1 VNSTL
6 AIRDTVRAGSTHYRP
21 TPLALIN
28 RVGEGLRRLGAGGD
42 TLGEKQLIRAA
53 QAQTGLSDFGDESF
67 RDALGVLLR
76 AIEREADLHTVGRM
90 ITKARLTRSL
100 ATRLLLQDAMK
111 QKPEVF
117 EAELPAPI
125 VIAGLQRTGT
135 TLLHRLLACDASLRS
150 LRSYEA
156 IAPMAADASLLSRA
170 LGRDARWF
178 EAKLSERALM
188 YMAPDFFAIHP
199 VEADAPEE
207 DVLLLDYSFLS
218 TVPEATLRVPSY
230 AHWLEQQDQTP
241 AYRLLSLMLRWL
253 SYRKGPSRWILKTPH
268 HLEWLDVL
276 LKVFPGARIIQTHR
290 DPSQTLASFCSM
302 IWHSR
307 GVFSDAVDAHEIG
320 RHWSRK
326 VNRMLERAL
335 QVRDDVRDAGFVD
348 VDYEALLSS
357 PMDTL
362 QEVYSRL
369 GLSLTAETRWAV
381 TETLL
386 GSPQHKYGRHRYELE
401 DFGLTKAQTN
411 EMFSYYRKR
420 FAVNAVFSGP
430 TSR

>member
-1 VNSTL
+1 MNSPLVLRET
-6 AIRDTVRAGSTHYRP
+6 AQTGSSHHRP
-21 TPLALIN
+21 PPLSLIN
-28 RVGEGLRRLGAGGD
+28 RVGATLRRLGAGGD
-42 TLGEKQLIRAA
+42 ALQEKQLLRAA

-67 RDALGVLLR
+67 REALNVLLR
-76 AIEREADLHTVGRM
+76 SIEREADLHTIGRL

-100 ATRLLLQDAMK
+100 ATRLRLQDAVK
-111 QKPEVF
+111 RHPEIF

-156 IAPMAADASLLSRA
+156 IAPMGADDGLLSRA
-170 LGRDARWF
+170 IGRDPRWL

-241 AYRLLSLMLRWL
+241 AYRLLALLLRWL
-253 SYRKGPSRWILKTPH
+253 SSRKGPTRWVLKTPH

-276 LKVFPGARIIQTHR
+276 LKVFPGATIIQTHR
-290 DPSQTLASFCSM
+290 DPTETLASFCSM

-326 VNRMLERAL
+326 VNRMLARAL
-335 QVRDDVRDAGFVD
+335 QVRDGVQDVGFID
-348 VDYEALLSS
+348 VSYEALLSS
-357 PMDTL
+357 PLDTL
-362 QEVYSRL
+362 QELYGRL
-369 GLSLTAETRWAV
+369 GMELTADTRWAV
-381 TETLL
+381 TQTLVR
-386 GSPQHKYGRHRYELE
+386 SPQHKFGRHRYALE
-401 DFGLTKAQTN
+401 DFGLSEAQVH
-411 EMFSYYRKR
+411 EMTAYYRKR
-420 FAVNAVFSGP
+420 FAVNAVFGTP
-430 TSR
+430 TLR

>member
-1 VNSTL
+1 MNSPL
-6 AIRDTVRAGSTHYRP
+6 VLRDTAQAGSLHHRP
-21 TPLALIN
+21 APLSLIN
-28 RVGEGLRRLGAGGD
+28 RAGATLKRLGAGGD
-42 TLGEKQLIRAA
+42 ALSEKQLLRAA
-53 QAQTGLSDFGDESF
+53 QTQTGLSDFGDESF
-67 RDALGVLLR
+67 REALNVLIR
-76 AIEREADLHTVGRM
+76 SIEREADLHTVGRM
-90 ITKARLTRSL
+90 ITKARLTRAL
-100 ATRLLLQDAMK
+100 TTRLRLQEAIK
-111 QKPEVF
+111 RQPEIF
-117 EAELPAPI
+117 ETELPAPI

-156 IAPMAADASLLSRA
+156 IAPMGADDTLLSRA
-170 LGRDARWF
+170 TGRDPRWF

-230 AHWLEQQDQTP
+230 ARWLEQQDQTP
-241 AYRLLSLMLRWL
+241 AYRLLALMLRWL
-253 SYRKGPSRWILKTPH
+253 SSRRGPTRWVLKTPH

-276 LKVFPGARIIQTHR
+276 LKVFPGATIIQTHR
-290 DPSQTLASFCSM
+290 DPAQTLASFCSM

-326 VNRMLERAL
+326 VSRMLERAL
-335 QVRDDVRDAGFVD
+335 HVRDAAGDSGFID
-348 VDYEALLSS
+348 VNYEALLAS
-357 PMDTL
+357 PLYTL
-362 QEVYSRL
+362 EDLYCRL
-369 GLSLTAETRWAV
+369 GMELTPDTRWAV

-386 GSPQHKYGRHRYELE
+386 GSPQHKYGRHRYALA
-401 DFGLTKAQTN
+401 DFGLSEQQVTD
-411 EMFSYYRKR
+411 MFAYYRKR
-420 FAVNAVFSGP
+420 FAVNAVFGGP
-430 TSR
+430 TLR